1 MPLDKIKELQEEIEA
16 LEQEYA
22 DAQKRAMFDPKLV
35 DHIYKKLKHK
45 RKELKELEGKK

>member
-1 MPLDKIKELQEEIEA
+1 MPQNKLATLKEEVEV

-22 DAQKRAMFDPKLV
+22 EAQRRSMFDPKLV

-45 RKELKELEGKK
+45 RKELKELEGK